1 MVRIGFSGENSGI
14 CKTSYEQ
21 YRQTGP
27 LEAAKSRNLDAVHTR
42 HDIVDYHQV
51 DPVAM
56 LVKTV
61 ERLSSTSGLDDIV
74 ADISEHLRRGR
85 SYLGIVVDK

>member
-21 YRQTGP
+21 YWQTGP

-56 LVKTV
+56 LVKTF